1 MSDLIQYQADLS
13 IGNIT
18 DNYEIVK
25 KDLEELLAQYKD
37 FVVSDSNLK
46 EAKDIRANL
55 NKTKKVIDDKRKE
68 YKKLWNEPFAVYEE
82 KSKNLIKT
90 IDEVSEKID
99 NSIKQLEEQENERK
113 KQEIE
118 SYFNSVNKFPDIIAF
133 HKIFNASWLNKTSK
147 IENIQQ
153 EINIFISK
161 IDNDLKA
168 MENIKSDANYP
179 LLLDKYKE
187 NYDLSQVLLYKSQ
200 LEEQERRKTEFAKQ
214 QRELQEQNLQP
225 TIEKKEVVER
235 KTKIIKLTITR
246 RGLELFNK
254 LVEENEG
261 DISFEVVE

>member
-25 KDLEELLAQYKD
+25 KDLEGLLAQYKD

-118 SYFNSVNKFPDIIAF
+118 SYFNGVNKFSDILSF
-133 HKIFNASWLNKTSK
+133 HKIFNVSWLNKTSK

-153 EINIFISK
+153 EINVFISK

-168 MENIKSDANYP
+168 MENVKSDANYT
-179 LLLDKYKE
+179 LLLDKE
-187 NYDLSQVLLYKSQ
+187 
-200 LEEQERRKTEFAKQ
+200 
-214 QRELQEQNLQP
+214 
-225 TIEKKEVVER
+225 
-235 KTKIIKLTITR
+235 
-246 RGLELFNK
+246 
-254 LVEENEG
+254 
-261 DISFEVVE
+261 

>member
-25 KDLEELLAQYKD
+25 KDLEGLLAQYKD
-37 FVVSDSNLK
+37 FVVSESNLK

-118 SYFNSVNKFPDIIAF
+118 SYFNGVNKFSDILSF
-133 HKIFNASWLNKTSK
+133 HKIFNVSWLNKTSK

-153 EINIFISK
+153 EINVFISK

-168 MENIKSDANYP
+168 MENVKSDANYP
-179 LLLDKYKE
+179 LLLHYYLINTKKIMIY
-187 NYDLSQVLLYKSQ
+187 
-200 LEEQERRKTEFAKQ
+200 RRFCCINRNLKNKRGEK
-214 QRELQEQNLQP
+214 QNLLNSNENCKSKIYNQSL
-225 TIEKKEVVER
+225 KKR
-235 KTKIIKLTITR
+235 KLWKRKQ
-246 RGLELFNK
+246 K
-254 LVEENEG
+254 
-261 DISFEVVE
+261 